1 MLRLGIFIAALI
13 AVFIAALSLTPRL
26 LTPNVYRAQALVGL
40 TRALGQPV
48 TAGEDAAIRLL
59 PRRAAADRCAGAGR
73 WQPTEDVL
81 LAADTATFDPRP
93 RALATGRIVVEAVD
107 LDRPV
112 IFLTRA
118 EDRSVT
124 FGAAPL
130 FSA

>member
-59 PRRAAADRCAGAGR
+59 P
-73 WQPTEDVL
+73 PN
-81 LAADTATFDPRP
+81 RP
-93 RALATGRIVVEAVD
+93 
-107 LDRPV
+107 PV
-112 IFLTRA
+112 IIGGDA
-118 EDRSVT
+118 DDCRS
-124 FGAAPL
+124 
-130 FSA
+130 S